1 MIAPASSTREASQDD
16 NELFLAMLPAI
27 ERHAHRYFGGR
38 PREQREELVASTVA
52 LAFAMF
58 VRLVNRGK
66 ADVAYP
72 SPLAIYACR
81 QVLAGRSL
89 GTRLNV
95 RDVTSRHCRIRK
107 GVHVERLDLFDKEEG
122 AWREILVEDRKST
135 PADIAAA
142 RIDVPSFFATLTPR
156 SRLMAEALAGG
167 ESTAGVA
174 KQFRVSAARISR
186 LRRQLHEKWLQFH
199 GEAVPQVS
207 ALSAAC

>member
-1 MIAPASSTREASQDD
+1 VIAQASTTKATGQDD
-16 NELFLAMLPAI
+16 KQLFLAMLPAI
-27 ERHAHRYFGGR
+27 ESHAQHFFCRR
-38 PREQREELVASTVA
+38 PREQREEFVARTVA
-52 LAFAMF
+52 LAYSMF

-66 ADVAYP
+66 SDVAYP

-89 GTRLNV
+89 GTRMNV
-95 RDVTSRHCRIRK
+95 RDVTSRYCQHRK
-107 GVHVERLDLFDKEEG
+107 GVHVERLDRFDEKEG
-122 AWREILVEDRKST
+122 TWREILVEDRRST

-174 KQFRVSAARISR
+174 KQFRVSEARISR

>member
-1 MIAPASSTREASQDD
+1 VIAQASPTREASQDD

-27 ERHAHRYFGGR
+27 ERHAQHFFCGR
-38 PREQREELVASTVA
+38 PPEQREELVARTVA
-52 LAFAMF
+52 LAYSMF

-66 ADVAYP
+66 SDVAYP

-89 GTRLNV
+89 GTRMNV
-95 RDVTSRHCRIRK
+95 RDVTSRYCQHRK
-107 GVHVERLDLFDKEEG
+107 GVHVERLDRFDEKEG
-122 AWREILVEDRKST
+122 TWREILVEDRRST

-186 LRRQLHEKWLQFH
+186 LRRQLHEKWLPFH